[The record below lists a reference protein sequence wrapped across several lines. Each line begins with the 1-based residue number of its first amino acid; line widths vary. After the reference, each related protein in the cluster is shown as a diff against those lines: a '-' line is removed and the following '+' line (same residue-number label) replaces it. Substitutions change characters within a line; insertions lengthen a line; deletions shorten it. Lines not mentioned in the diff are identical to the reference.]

1 MLKSYLRNT
10 TNLTAGWSFFK
21 THIVSKSIDILLP
34 TRVLKKE
41 IENSQNFRK
50 AFIKPDNG
58 KNDCSE
64 RPLMNIHEVLFVIL
78 ILMTS
83 YRTKNSIS
91 MNTRTHLVN
100 SNQAG

>member
-10 TNLTAGWSFFK
+10 TNLTAGWSFLK
-21 THIVSKSIDILLP
+21 PHIVSKSIDILLP
-34 TRVLKKE
+34 TKRRVLKKE

-50 AFIKPDNG
+50 AFIKPDSG

-78 ILMTS
+78 ILMTAAK
-83 YRTKNSIS
+83 Y
-91 MNTRTHLVN
+91 MAVL
-100 SNQAG
+100 QEQE